1 MNKERVPQTYLED
14 VLKKFNANPND
25 PSLDDVEKVLLRRIQ
40 EVHIEISNLSKQLEG
55 LNKEI
60 KERQD
65 KGEQLVQQLV
75 HLQGKS
81 QGFVDS
87 LLALK

>member
-1 MNKERVPQTYLED
+1 MNKEAQQMYLENI
-14 VLKKFNANPND
+14 LEKFNANPDD
-25 PSLDDVEKVLLRRIQ
+25 PSLGDIEKVLLRKIQ
-40 EVHIEISNLSKQLEG
+40 EVHIKISNLSKQLEG

-65 KGEQLVQQLV
+65 KGEPLVQQLV

-81 QGFVDS
+81 QGYIDS